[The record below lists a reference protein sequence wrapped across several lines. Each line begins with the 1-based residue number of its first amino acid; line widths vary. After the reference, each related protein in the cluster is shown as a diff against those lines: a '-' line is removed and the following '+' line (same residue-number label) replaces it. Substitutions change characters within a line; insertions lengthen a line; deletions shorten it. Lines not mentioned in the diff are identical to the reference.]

1 VRLSSAA
8 NLNNGNDPI
17 VIDIEQLTPEQ
28 LKAIK
33 ERGVES
39 VEISDEANEGSEYDI
54 VLHLGGTEPAR
65 PARRRPLHGA
75 DTLGQFYQVQ
85 AQQDNIDGLLS
96 DAELNAIY
104 EAQFQGAVT
113 GAMFLLPVDEATVGV
128 YILGKTVNGLVRLGS
143 SAARF
148 VRGRSAARGTGIA
161 LNSSGGVLTRTFN
174 LNGKQVPLIG
184 GGDPVVGRTL
194 KNGLTEIKTSIT
206 GSVNDAANLFRHLV
220 GDSAKPLANGKGFR
234 SVLDD
239 GREVV
244 FRPTSSG
251 RSGGIPKIEIRDPN
265 FGISEKINFTR

>member
-8 NLNNGNDPI
+8 NLNNGNDPV

-39 VEISDEANEGSEYDI
+39 VEISEEANENGEYDI

-113 GAMFLLPVDEATVGV
+113 GAMFLLPVDETFLGV

-143 SAARF
+143 SVARF
-148 VRGRSAARGTGIA
+148 VRTRAAAKRGAKRIDYSFLRKPRTGSANKDDPHHGFNDIIDNFTGAAEKFDIPTKGP
-161 LNSSGGVLTRTFN
+161 GGEVVRTSELRQIEGS
-174 LNGKQVPLIG
+174 LNGRDGVFEWIVDQGNVTHRRFIPGGKVTGFPNQVP
-184 GGDPVVGRTL
+184 
-194 KNGLTEIKTSIT
+194 KK
-206 GSVNDAANLFRHLV
+206 
-220 GDSAKPLANGKGFR
+220 
-234 SVLDD
+234 
-239 GREVV
+239 
-244 FRPTSSG
+244 
-251 RSGGIPKIEIRDPN
+251 
-265 FGISEKINFTR
+265 

>member
-39 VEISDEANEGSEYDI
+39 VEISEEANENGEYDI

-128 YILGKTVNGLVRLGS
+128 YIVSKAATGLVRLGS
-143 SAARF
+143 SAARLAR
-148 VRGRSAARGTGIA
+148 RGSTARGGSAGAMRRLEFQASPKHGTSARNTSKGVASRGPTDGQHA
-161 LNSSGGVLTRTFN
+161 LDNSVRVKSTSPRRVGVDRE
-174 LNGKQVPLIG
+174 NG
-184 GGDPVVGRTL
+184 
-194 KNGLTEIKTSIT
+194 EI
-206 GSVNDAANLFRHLV
+206 
-220 GDSAKPLANGKGFR
+220 
-234 SVLDD
+234 
-239 GREVV
+239 VV
-244 FRPTSSG
+244 FDQTSEG
-251 RSGGIPKIEIRDPN
+251 IFHGHVRSFKDLTSQQKNALRNAGLVDKKGK
-265 FGISEKINFTR
+265 F